1 MIKNPNVQRIIS
13 NVESALDSHKL
24 PFWSLWQ
31 WAVQFSGGSSTLRWT
46 SETGGRA
53 YGTQSETLD
62 EEAFDPNIKSML
74 TKAKNYYG
82 GIFFP
87 SNEPW
92 SVNVGG
98 YQDIS
103 SRVNARIRNTFNN
116 PKSKWY
122 EAREVF
128 LDNYVRLGTGDLMG
142 IETMDEKCPFVVRSL
157 GIGAMSISPDQTAQH
172 QVFNWTAQQI
182 VDEFGEDAIKT
193 RDDIYSSYKEY
204 NMTSL
209 YKVHHLIIRNPEF
222 VKGATA
228 GKNSRPY
235 VGYWYLD
242 ADTILDTVYYQEK
255 PFDIN
260 RFSVRPD
267 RVYGFCPL
275 TDLKKTWES
284 LEGLFFLAM
293 SSAGKIADR
302 RMGYFDMGSVGTL
315 ELDSDAKYVPF
326 NGGIVGSGSLPIFP
340 IDDSGDI
347 TPLFNAIR
355 PQILDG
361 LRQAYNL
368 DAMEGYFAKSG
379 NPRTATEV
387 VALENVQNAMM
398 APQVRLFAEQLAD
411 FRTRI
416 TMIVLRSMIR
426 SGEID
431 DEAIVRRVNAGD
443 TDVFEIE
450 ETSVV
455 KRIIYSEKQ
464 SQYMSDL
471 NLIGATLQI
480 QPSLVGA
487 VDLYDS
493 LQNVLKFGNIN
504 LRNKEDYEA
513 KRDIAEEMALRTSAA
528 QTSAAESQADM
539 LANEAAQ

>member
-1 MIKNPNVQRIIS
+1 MRY
-13 NVESALDSHKL
+13 
-24 PFWSLWQ
+24 
-31 WAVQFSGGSSTLRWT
+31 T
-46 SETGGRA
+46 SETGGHT
-53 YGTQSETLD
+53 YGNESETLD
-62 EEAFDPNIKSML
+62 EESFDPNVKSML

-82 GIFFP
+82 GVFFP

-92 SVNVGG
+92 SVKIPG
-98 YQDIS
+98 YQEVS
-103 SRVNARIRNTFNN
+103 TLATERIRDTFNN
-116 PKSKWY
+116 PRSRWY
-122 EAREVF
+122 ESREVF

-142 IETMDEKCPFVVRSL
+142 IETMDDKCPFVVRSL
-157 GIGAMSISPDQTAQH
+157 GVGAMSISPDQTAQH

-182 VDEFGEDAIKT
+182 VDEFGEDSIKQHA
-193 RDDIYSSYKEY
+193 DIWGSYQEY

-209 YKVHHLIIRNPEF
+209 YKVHHLIVRNPEYT
-222 VKGATA
+222 KQATE
-228 GKNSRPY
+228 GIKSRPY
-235 VGYWYLD
+235 VGYWYIN
-242 ADTILDTVYYQEK
+242 ADVVLDTVYYPEK

-267 RVYGFCPL
+267 RVYGYCPL

-340 IDDSGDI
+340 IDDAGDI

-355 PQILDG
+355 PQIIDG

-387 VALENVQNAMM
+387 SILEATQNAMM
-398 APQVRLFAEQLAD
+398 APQVRLFAEQLTD
-411 FRTRI
+411 FRVRI
-416 TMIVLRSMIR
+416 TMIVLRSLVR
-426 SGEID
+426 TGEIK
-431 DEAIVRRVNAGD
+431 DEQLVKRIKAGD
-443 TDVFEIE
+443 ATLFDIE
-450 ETSVV
+450 ETSIV
-455 KRIIYSEKQ
+455 KRIIFSEKQ
-464 SQYMSDL
+464 QQFMSDL
-471 NLIGATLQI
+471 QLIGASLQV
-480 QPSLVGA
+480 QPSLIGA

-493 LQNVLKFGNIN
+493 LQNVLKFGNIA
-504 LRNKEDYEA
+504 LRDKEDYEGQ
-513 KRDIAEEMALRTSAA
+513 RDIAEEMSMRTAA
-528 QTSAAESQADM
+528 ARTSAAESQADM
-539 LANEAAQ
+539 LANEAAS

>member
-1 MIKNPNVQRIIS
+1 MIKKPDVQKIIA

-24 PFWSLWQ
+24 PFWGLWQ

-46 SETGGRA
+46 SETGGRT
-53 YGTQSETLD
+53 YGTESEPLD
-62 EEAFDPNIKSML
+62 EEAFDPNIKSMM
-74 TKAKNYYG
+74 TKAKNYFG
-82 GIFFP
+82 GVFFP

-92 SVNVGG
+92 SVDLSGF
-98 YQDIS
+98 QTLS
-103 SRVNARIRNTFNN
+103 TAVNERIRDTFNN
-116 PKSKWY
+116 PRSRWY
-122 EAREVF
+122 ESREVF

-142 IETMDEKCPFVVRSL
+142 IETLNPDCPFIVRSL
-157 GIGAMSISPDQTAQH
+157 GVGAMSISPDQTAQH

-182 VDEFGEDAIKT
+182 VDEFGVDAIAGE
-193 RDDIYSSYKEY
+193 DSILDSYETY
-204 NMTSL
+204 NMTTL
-209 YKVHHLIIRNPEF
+209 YKVHHLIVRNPEY
-222 VKGATA
+222 VKGATE

-235 VGYWYLD
+235 VGYWYID
-242 ADTILDTVYYQEK
+242 QDKVLDTVYYQEK

-260 RFSVRPD
+260 RYSVRPD
-267 RVYGFCPL
+267 RVYGFSPL

-340 IDDSGDI
+340 IDDAGDI

-387 VALENVQNAMM
+387 SILEATQNAMM

-416 TMIVLRSMIR
+416 TMIVLRSMVKT
-426 SGEID
+426 GEID
-431 DEAIVRRVNAGD
+431 DDNLRKRILAGD
-443 TDVFEIE
+443 TSVFRIE
-450 ETSVV
+450 ETSIV

-464 SQYMSDL
+464 QQYMSDL
-471 NLIGATLQI
+471 QLVGATLQV
-480 QPSLVGA
+480 QPSLIGA
-487 VDLYDS
+487 VDLYEN
-493 LQNVLKFGNIN
+493 LQSVLKFGNMK
-504 LRNKEDYEA
+504 LRDKQEYED
-513 KRDIAEEMALRTSAA
+513 KRNIAEEMSMRTAA
-528 QTSAAESQADM
+528 ARTSAAESQANM
-539 LANEAAQ
+539 LANEAAS

>member
-1 MIKNPNVQRIIS
+1 MIKNPNVQRIIT
-13 NVESALDSHKL
+13 NVEGALESYKTL
-24 PFWSLWQ
+24 FWSLWE
-31 WAVQFSGGSSTLRWT
+31 WAVRFSGGSSTLRYT
-46 SETGGRA
+46 SETGGHT
-53 YGTQSETLD
+53 YGNESETLD
-62 EEAFDPNIKSML
+62 EESFDPNVKSML

-82 GIFFP
+82 GVFFP

-92 SVNVGG
+92 SVKIPG
-98 YQDIS
+98 YQEVS
-103 SRVNARIRNTFNN
+103 TLATERIRDTFNN
-116 PKSKWY
+116 PRSRWY
-122 EAREVF
+122 ESREVF

-142 IETMDEKCPFVVRSL
+142 IETMDDKCPFVVRSL
-157 GIGAMSISPDQTAQH
+157 GVGAMSISPDQTAQH

-182 VDEFGEDAIKT
+182 VDEFGEDAV
-193 RDDIYSSYKEY
+193 RQHADIWGSYQDY

-209 YKVHHLIIRNPEF
+209 YKVHHLIVRNPEYT
-222 VKGATA
+222 KEATE
-228 GKNSRPY
+228 GIKSRPY
-235 VGYWYLD
+235 VGYWYINADNVLD
-242 ADTILDTVYYQEK
+242 IVYYPEK

-267 RVYGFCPL
+267 RVYGYCPL

-340 IDDSGDI
+340 IDDAGDI

-355 PQILDG
+355 PQIIDG

-387 VALENVQNAMM
+387 SILEATQNAMM
-398 APQVRLFAEQLAD
+398 APQVRLFAEQLTD
-411 FRTRI
+411 FRVRI
-416 TMIVLRSMIR
+416 TMIVLRSLVR
-426 SGEID
+426 TGEIK
-431 DEAIVRRVNAGD
+431 DEQLVKRIKAGD
-443 TDVFEIE
+443 ATLFDIE
-450 ETSVV
+450 ETSIV
-455 KRIIYSEKQ
+455 KRIIFSEKQ
-464 SQYMSDL
+464 QQFMSDL
-471 NLIGATLQI
+471 QLIGASLQV
-480 QPSLVGA
+480 QPSLIGA

-493 LQNVLKFGNIN
+493 LQNVLKFGNIA
-504 LRNKEDYEA
+504 LRDKEDYEGQ
-513 KRDIAEEMALRTSAA
+513 RDIAEEMSMRTAA
-528 QTSAAESQADM
+528 ARTSAAESQANM
-539 LANEAAQ
+539 LANEAAS

>member
-1 MIKNPNVQRIIS
+1 MINKPDVQRIIA
-13 NVESALDSHKL
+13 NVEGALDSHKL

-31 WAVQFSGGSSTLRWT
+31 WAVQFSGGSSTVRYT
-46 SETGGRA
+46 SETGGHVQ
-53 YGTQSETLD
+53 GTESEPLD

-92 SVNVGG
+92 SVVIDGSL
-98 YQDIS
+98 DLS
-103 SRVNARIRNTFNN
+103 TRVTEKIRNTLNN

-122 EAREVF
+122 EAREIF

-142 IETMDEKCPFVVRSL
+142 IETLDAECPFVVRSL

-182 VDEFGEDAIKT
+182 VDEFGEDAIAGESEILEEYQT
-193 RDDIYSSYKEY
+193 Y

-209 YKVHHLIIRNPEF
+209 HKVHHLIVRNPEYN
-222 VKGATA
+222 KKATEGRA
-228 GKNSRPY
+228 SRPY
-235 VGYWYLD
+235 VGYWYLT
-242 ADTILDTVYYQEK
+242 ADKVLDTVYYPEK

-260 RFSVRPD
+260 RYSVRPD

-355 PQILDG
+355 PQIIDG

-416 TMIVLRSMIR
+416 TMIVLRSMVA

-431 DEAIVRRVNAGD
+431 DDDIVKRIKRGD
-443 TDVFEIE
+443 TKVFSIE

-464 SQYMSDL
+464 QQYMSDL
-471 NLIGATLQI
+471 QLIGATLQV

-493 LQNVLKFGNIN
+493 LQKVLKFGNIT
-504 LRNKEDYEA
+504 LRDKADYEE
-513 KRDIAEEMALRTSAA
+513 KRDIAEEMAMRTGAA
-528 QTSAAESQADM
+528 NTSVAESRAEM
-539 LANEAAQ
+539 AANEAAQ

>member
-1 MIKNPNVQRIIS
+1 MIEKPNVQKIIS
-13 NVESALDSHKL
+13 NVESALDAHKL

-53 YGTQSETLD
+53 YGTESETLD
-62 EEAFDPNIKSML
+62 EEAFDPSIKSMI

-82 GIFFP
+82 GVFFP

-92 SVNVGG
+92 TVNVSG
-98 YQDIS
+98 YQQLS
-103 SRVNARIRNTFNN
+103 TAVNERIRDTFSN
-116 PKSKWY
+116 PKSRWY
-122 EAREVF
+122 ESREIF
-128 LDNYVRLGTGDLMG
+128 LDNYIRLGTGDLMA
-142 IETMDEKCPFVVRSL
+142 IETKDKNCPFVVRSL
-157 GIGAMSISPDQTAQH
+157 GIGAMSISPDQTSQH

-182 VDEFGEDAIKT
+182 VDEFGEEAVAK
-193 RDDIYSSYKEY
+193 REDILSSYREY

-209 YKVHHLIIRNPEF
+209 YKVHHLIIRNPEY
-222 VKGATA
+222 VETA
-228 GKNSRPY
+228 SEGKNSRPY

-242 ADTILDTVYYQEK
+242 TDQILDVIYYPEK

-260 RFSVRPD
+260 RYSVRPD

-275 TDLKKTWES
+275 TDMKKTWES
-284 LEGLFFLAM
+284 LEGLFFLGM

-302 RMGYFDMGSVGTL
+302 RMGYFDMGTVGTL

-355 PQILDG
+355 PLIVDG

-387 VALENVQNAMM
+387 SILEATQNAMM
-398 APQVRLFAEQLAD
+398 APQVRLFAEQLCD

-416 TMIVLRSMIR
+416 TMIVLRSMID
-426 SGEID
+426 SGEITD
-431 DEAIVRRVNAGD
+431 DEIVKRVKRGD
-443 TDVFEIE
+443 TTVFEIE
-450 ETSVV
+450 ETSIV
-455 KRIIYSEKQ
+455 KRIIYSERQ
-464 SQYMSDL
+464 QQYMSDL
-471 NLIGATLQI
+471 QLIGATLQV
-480 QPSLVGA
+480 QPSLIGA
-487 VDLYDS
+487 VDLYES
-493 LQNVLKFGNIN
+493 LQNVLKFGNMT
-504 LRNKEDYEA
+504 LRDKNDYEE
-513 KRDIAEEMALRTSAA
+513 KRNIAEEMSLRTAAA
-528 QTSAAESQADM
+528 QTSAAESQANM
-539 LANEAAQ
+539 LANEAAS

>member
-1 MIKNPNVQRIIS
+1 MIKKPDVQRIIA
-13 NVESALDSHKL
+13 NVESALDTHKL

-31 WAVQFSGGSSTLRWT
+31 WAVQFSGGSSTLRYT
-46 SETGGRA
+46 SETGGRT
-53 YGTQSETLD
+53 YGTESEPLD
-62 EEAFDPNIKSML
+62 EEAFDPNIKSMM
-74 TKAKNYYG
+74 TKAKNYFG
-82 GIFFP
+82 GVFFP

-92 SVNVGG
+92 TVDLSG
-98 YQDIS
+98 YQQLS
-103 SRVNARIRNTFNN
+103 TAVNERIRDTFNN
-116 PKSKWY
+116 PRSKWY
-122 EAREVF
+122 ESREVF

-142 IETMDEKCPFVVRSL
+142 IETMNPDCPFVVRSL
-157 GIGAMSISPDQTAQH
+157 GVGAMSISPDQTAQH

-182 VDEFGEDAIKT
+182 VDEFGEEAIASESQ
-193 RDDIYSSYKEY
+193 IQESYETY
-204 NMTSL
+204 NMTTL
-209 YKVHHLIIRNPEF
+209 YKVHHLIVRNPEF
-222 VKGATA
+222 SKEASEGI
-228 GKNSRPY
+228 KSRPY
-235 VGYWYLD
+235 VGYWYINQDKVL
-242 ADTILDTVYYQEK
+242 DTIYYPEK

-260 RFSVRPD
+260 RYSVRPD
-267 RVYGFCPL
+267 RVYGFSPL

-355 PQILDG
+355 PQIIDG

-387 VALENVQNAMM
+387 SILEATQNAMM

-416 TMIVLRSMIR
+416 TMIVLRSMVKT
-426 SGEID
+426 GEID
-431 DEAIVRRVNAGD
+431 DEKLVKRIKAGD
-443 TDVFEIE
+443 TSIFRIE
-450 ETSVV
+450 ETSIV
-455 KRIIYSEKQ
+455 KRIIFSEKQ
-464 SQYMSDL
+464 QQYMSDL
-471 NLIGATLQI
+471 QLVGATLQV
-480 QPSLVGA
+480 QPSLIGA
-487 VDLYDS
+487 VDLYEN
-493 LQNVLKFGNIN
+493 LQSVLKFGNMK
-504 LRNKEDYEA
+504 LRDKEDYEE
-513 KRDIAEEMALRTSAA
+513 KRNIAEEMSMRTAA
-528 QTSAAESQADM
+528 ARTSAAESQATV
-539 LANEAAQ
+539 LANEAAS